1 MEVDL
6 GQLRKPCSC
15 GRAHN
20 ASVRGIWIEEGASRR
35 LYEMLTEGELREFT
49 APVIVWDDPTSE
61 AVEEILED
69 VLEICQEEICLSG
82 NPLAA
87 DNRSVEIL
95 EETLPEETDLILA
108 VGGGTIHDL
117 SRYIAYERRIP
128 YISIPTA
135 ASTDSY
141 LAEEAL
147 LLWDGEKKLF
157 PAESPLY
164 VFADTNIFSR
174 APYRLTASGISD
186 LLGRYICLAD
196 WKIAHLAGGEY
207 LCREICDLE
216 YRALKDVTRRLD
228 DIREKDEDAC
238 ERLMYGLLLSGLCV
252 QMAGSMRPAVS
263 APHHISRLWE
273 MEIINGST
281 DSLYGERVGVAT
293 LLLEEYYHR
302 FRRAIEDGVC
312 LVVPPRKQEPEFFRQ
327 KFGPRGL
334 FESVLRENT
343 PEPLLEVD
351 PKRLRQALP
360 EIAEILEEIPS
371 GEKLRDMMEEGGC
384 RQTLGRVA
392 LSGQLISETLELAP
406 YMQGSLSFLRLS
418 KMLKIAGE

>member
-196 WKIAHLAGGEY
+196 WKIAHLASGEY

-228 DIREKDEDAC
+228 DIRLRIGRE
-238 ERLMYGLLLSGLCV
+238 
-252 QMAGSMRPAVS
+252 
-263 APHHISRLWE
+263 PH
-273 MEIINGST
+273 
-281 DSLYGERVGVAT
+281 
-293 LLLEEYYHR
+293 
-302 FRRAIEDGVC
+302 
-312 LVVPPRKQEPEFFRQ
+312 
-327 KFGPRGL
+327 
-334 FESVLRENT
+334 
-343 PEPLLEVD
+343 
-351 PKRLRQALP
+351 
-360 EIAEILEEIPS
+360 
-371 GEKLRDMMEEGGC
+371 
-384 RQTLGRVA
+384 TLGEAGQILTVA
-392 LSGQLISETLELAP
+392 HRERDKLQ
-406 YMQGSLSFLRLS
+406 
-418 KMLKIAGE
+418 

>member
-164 VFADTNIFSR
+164 VFAESSAAFPGALQADGLRNFRSAGTLYLPGGLEDCPSGFRRVSVPGNLR
-174 APYRLTASGISD
+174 SGIP
-186 LLGRYICLAD
+186 GA
-196 WKIAHLAGGEY
+196 
-207 LCREICDLE
+207 
-216 YRALKDVTRRLD
+216 
-228 DIREKDEDAC
+228 
-238 ERLMYGLLLSGLCV
+238 
-252 QMAGSMRPAVS
+252 
-263 APHHISRLWE
+263 
-273 MEIINGST
+273 
-281 DSLYGERVGVAT
+281 
-293 LLLEEYYHR
+293 
-302 FRRAIEDGVC
+302 
-312 LVVPPRKQEPEFFRQ
+312 
-327 KFGPRGL
+327 
-334 FESVLRENT
+334 
-343 PEPLLEVD
+343 
-351 PKRLRQALP
+351 
-360 EIAEILEEIPS
+360 
-371 GEKLRDMMEEGGC
+371 
-384 RQTLGRVA
+384 
-392 LSGQLISETLELAP
+392 
-406 YMQGSLSFLRLS
+406 
-418 KMLKIAGE
+418 